1 MQRREHHRVRLRLP
15 ARIRW
20 ATPLGQQ
27 TESCVTLDVSRGGLL
42 LRCKHPHQENS
53 RVWVTFPFDASAQ
66 NGQPEVS
73 ARVVR
78 CKPSHSNAA
87 PPRAASEPD
96 ALDAA
101 LCFDRASHVAS
112 NGNGKNF
119 AAERR
124 ATPRHPLSFPLRV
137 RPEYLPWFEE
147 TMTTDASS
155 DGLRFLTT
163 REYAPSDRLFIS
175 FDAHSQSPWPS
186 GVEIRAHIV
195 RVESLPG
202 KTALA
207 VVVQRVP

>member
-1 MQRREHHRVRLRLP
+1 
-15 ARIRW
+15 
-20 ATPLGQQ
+20 
-27 TESCVTLDVSRGGLL
+27 

-53 RVWVTFPFDASAQ
+53 RLWVTFPFAASAQ

-78 CKPSHSNAA
+78 CKPSQSNDAVSCAA
-87 PPRAASEPD
+87 TEPNATD
-96 ALDAA
+96 VA
-101 LCFDRASHVAS
+101 LCFDPASPAA
-112 NGNGKNF
+112 GNGKGGNF

-124 ATPRHPLSFPLRV
+124 ATPRYSLSFPLRV
-137 RPEYLPWFEE
+137 RPAYLPWFEE

-163 REYAPSDRLFIS
+163 REYSPSDRLFIS
-175 FDAHSQSPWPS
+175 FDPHSQSPWPS